1 MVLTR
6 VLEASGLRE
15 GMNMKLR
22 SASKMTP
29 ARGCSGCHRAVAAG
43 KRCGDRRQN
52 DAVAYER
59 YFNAED
65 DYTRESALR
74 NISRRCVTISVCW
87 DAKIINAAGAA
98 NPGLR
103 ADVYSR

>member
-1 MVLTR
+1 M
-6 VLEASGLRE
+6 S
-15 GMNMKLR
+15 
-22 SASKMTP
+22 
-29 ARGCSGCHRAVAAG
+29 RAPAAG

-52 DAVAYER
+52 DAGRHER

-65 DYTRESALR
+65 DYTRESALQEH
-74 NISRRCVTISVCW
+74 SRRCVTISVCW
-87 DAKIINAAGAA
+87 DAKIINSCRAA